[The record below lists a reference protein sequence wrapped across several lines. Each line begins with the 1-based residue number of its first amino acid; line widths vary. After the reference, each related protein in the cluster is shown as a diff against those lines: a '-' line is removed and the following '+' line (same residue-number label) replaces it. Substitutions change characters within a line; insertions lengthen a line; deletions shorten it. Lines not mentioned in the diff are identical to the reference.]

1 MKKKFNNKSYKTVKL
16 EINNFIKKL
25 HHFIIHRPDNISFER
40 LKSGTCGYYD
50 HETEEI
56 TIDYRKDIIPTLIHE
71 FTHHLNPKWRERQ
84 VESYERKVM
93 RLLTPVQS
101 KNLIRLLAK

>member
-1 MKKKFNNKSYKTVKL
+1 MNKKSYRVIKI
-16 EINNFIKKL
+16 EINDFMKKL

-71 FTHHLNPKWRERQ
+71 FTHHLYPKWRERD
-84 VESYERKVM
+84 VGRYERKIM
-93 RLLTPVQS
+93 KYLTSIQS
-101 KNLIRLLAK
+101 KNLIRLLGK

>member
-1 MKKKFNNKSYKTVKL
+1 VNKNSKSYRIIKN
-16 EINNFIKKL
+16 EIDEFLKKL
-25 HHFIIHRPDNISFER
+25 HHFILHKPDNISFER
-40 LKSGTCGYYD
+40 IKGGTCGYYD

-84 VESYERKVM
+84 VLAYERKVM
-93 RLLTPVQS
+93 RILTPIQS
-101 KNLIRLLAK
+101 KNLIKLLGK